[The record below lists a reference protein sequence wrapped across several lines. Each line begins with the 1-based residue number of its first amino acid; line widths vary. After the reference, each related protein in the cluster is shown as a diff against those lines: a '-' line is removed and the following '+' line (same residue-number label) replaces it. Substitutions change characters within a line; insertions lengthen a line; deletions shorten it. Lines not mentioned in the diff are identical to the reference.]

1 MSLSALLLKA
11 SPLPRLITPVLVLS
25 IVGLGLSLWLELVH
39 YRAFALPADSS
50 FCSAGQRFDCGS
62 VALSAYSVVLG
73 VPLPIWGAAGFIT
86 IAIAELRRSKWL
98 LPLSGFA
105 ALASLVL
112 LGVELV
118 AVGAVCVLCEAVH
131 VVALLGFAVALRR
144 RSQLEEPLMH
154 EGALLVFGPAL
165 GILLGAALFL
175 KPYWG
180 VFNWRGAVPFPT
192 GRTTEG
198 YPWIGAREPSLVV
211 EEFTDYSCP
220 HCKAASSLSLKRLAE
235 HQSAI
240 RIVRRQHPRMRC
252 PSDGLLSCQMV
263 RVAYCAE
270 EAGKFW
276 QMDRWLFQHGAGKNE
291 IDVDAAA
298 KDVGL
303 DASALKSCVDRADLQ
318 ARADRE
324 ARAAFKLR
332 IIETPTY
339 RIGSKRL
346 GLKEVDAYLRNPD

>member
-1 MSLSALLLKA
+1 MARSLRKPSL
-11 SPLPRLITPVLVLS
+11 VLVLA
-25 IVGLGLSLWLELVH
+25 VLGLLLSIGLEIVH
-39 YRAFALPADSS
+39 YRSFAVPSDSS
-50 FCSAGQRFDCGS
+50 FCSVGQRLDCTS
-62 VALSAYSVVLG
+62 VALSAYSVMLG
-73 VPLPIWGAAGFIT
+73 VPLPIWGIAGFL
-86 IAIAELRRSKWL
+86 AIAVAEVLRSKWL

-118 AVGAVCVLCEAVH
+118 AIGAVCLLCEGVH
-131 VVALLGFAVALRR
+131 IVALAGFVAAFRR
-144 RSQLEEPLMH
+144 RDQLREPLTAH
-154 EGALLVFGPAL
+154 ESALLVFGPAA

-180 VFNWRGAVPFPT
+180 VFNWRGAVPFAT

-198 YPWIGAREPSLVV
+198 YPWIGAEKPSLVV

-220 HCKAASSLSLKRLAE
+220 HCKAASSLSLKHLAE
-235 HQSAI
+235 HPSAI
-240 RIVRRQHPRMRC
+240 RIVRRQHPRMHC
-252 PSDGLLSCQMV
+252 PSEGLLSCQMV
-263 RVAYCAE
+263 RVAYCADL
-270 EAGKFW
+270 AGKFW

-291 IDVDAAA
+291 IDVEAAA

-303 DASALKSCVDRADLQ
+303 DAAALMGCVARTDLQ

-346 GLKEVDAYLRNPD
+346 SLKEIDAYLRNPD